1 MKKTLFFLAAIVI
14 VSILTASVLS
24 SINRTGKKSV
34 ILITTDSIPGYL
46 QIIFKK
52 SCMDCHATGGSHMAM
67 SMLNFSEWENYES
80 GKQAK
85 KAEAICNMLS
95 KEAMPP
101 KAFKKANPDAIPTEA
116 QKDTICK
123 WSEILTQHK

>member
-1 MKKTLFFLAAIVI
+1 
-14 VSILTASVLS
+14 
-24 SINRTGKKSV
+24 
-34 ILITTDSIPGYL
+34 
-46 QIIFKK
+46 
-52 SCMDCHATGGSHMAM
+52 MAM

-85 KAEAICNMLS
+85 KAAAICSMLS

-123 WSEILTQHK
+123 WSETLTQHK